1 VQKRGSEEVFYFR
14 AFELP
19 DFRTK
24 MILEVRALTKAFG
37 GLKAV
42 EEVGFRVKRGTI
54 LSIIGPNGAGKTTLF
69 NCLTGLLSPTKGQV
83 LFEDEDI
90 THKRPYEITVK
101 RVARTFQNLRLFGS
115 MTVLENVMIGQHTR
129 SKEGLFTA
137 ILGTDRFRRE
147 EDKIKSKAFEYLE
160 FVGIQDYADTLAENL
175 PYGDQKRLEIARA
188 LATEPKLL
196 LLDEPA
202 AGMNPHETMEL
213 MKLIKRI
220 RELDKTVII
229 IEHDMKVVMGISDWI
244 IVLDH
249 GVKIAEGT
257 PNDIQNN
264 PDVIEAYLGKEEVF

>member
-1 VQKRGSEEVFYFR
+1 MQKRGSAKVFYFR
-14 AFELP
+14 AFDLP
-19 DFRTK
+19 DFRTE

-220 RELDKTVII
+220 REWDKTVII

>member
-1 VQKRGSEEVFYFR
+1 
-14 AFELP
+14 
-19 DFRTK
+19 

-42 EEVGFRVKRGTI
+42 EEVGFKVKRGII

-69 NCLTGLLSPTKGQV
+69 NCLTGVLSPTKGQV
-83 LFEDEDI
+83 LFEEGDI
-90 THKRPYEITVK
+90 THKQAYKITAK
-101 RVARTFQNLRLFGS
+101 GIARTFQNIRVFGS

-137 ILGTDRFRRE
+137 ILGTNRFRRE
-147 EDKIKSKAFEYLE
+147 EDEIKSKALEYLE
-160 FVGIQDYADTLAENL
+160 FVGIQDYSDTLAENL

-202 AGMNPHETMEL
+202 AGMNPQETMEL
-213 MKLIKRI
+213 MKLIRRI
-220 RELDKTVII
+220 REWGKTVII

-257 PNDIQNN
+257 PNEIQNN
-264 PDVIEAYLGKEEVF
+264 PYVIEAYLGKEEVV

>member
-1 VQKRGSEEVFYFR
+1 
-14 AFELP
+14 
-19 DFRTK
+19 
-24 MILEVRALTKAFG
+24 MILEVRDLTKVFG

-42 EEVGFRVKRGTI
+42 QEVSFRVKRGII

-69 NCLTGLLSPTKGQV
+69 NCLTGVFSPTKGKV
-83 LFEDEDI
+83 LFEDNDI
-90 THKRPYEITVK
+90 TFKKPYEITTEGIS
-101 RVARTFQNLRLFGS
+101 RTFQNIRIFRE

-129 SKEGLFTA
+129 SKEGILTA
-137 ILGTDRFRRE
+137 IAGTKKFRRE
-147 EDKIKSKAFEYLE
+147 EDEIKSTAFEYLE
-160 FVGIQDYADTLAENL
+160 SVGIEDYAQILAENL

-202 AGMNPHETMEL
+202 AGMNPQETGEL
-213 MKLIKRI
+213 MKLINRI
-220 RELDKTVII
+220 RELGKTVII

-257 PNDIQNN
+257 PSEIQNN
-264 PDVIEAYLGKEEVF
+264 PDVIEAYLGKEEVGY

>member
-1 VQKRGSEEVFYFR
+1 
-14 AFELP
+14 
-19 DFRTK
+19 

-42 EEVGFRVKRGTI
+42 EEVGFRVKRGII
-54 LSIIGPNGAGKTTLF
+54 LSVIGPNGAGKTTLF
-69 NCLTGLLSPTKGQV
+69 NCLTGVLSPTKGQV

-90 THKRPYEITVK
+90 TNKQAHKITT
-101 RVARTFQNLRLFGS
+101 RGIARTFQNIRIFGS

-137 ILGTDRFRRE
+137 ILGTNRFRRE
-147 EDKIKSKAFEYLE
+147 EEDIKTKAFEYLE

-202 AGMNPHETMEL
+202 AGMNPQETMEL

-220 RELDKTVII
+220 REWDKTVII